1 MNKDLSCIKALTFD
15 VFGTVVDW
23 SSSIIRE
30 CTELGKSK
38 GIIADWE
45 AFADK
50 WRGGYAPAMDQVRK
64 GEIPWASIDELHRMV
79 LERLLDEFNITELT
93 EDEKVH
99 LNKAWHRLTPW
110 ADSAEGLLRL
120 KEKYI
125 VATLSNGNIS
135 LLVNMAKYSG
145 LPWDCILSSELAK
158 HYKPD
163 KEVYLT
169 AASLLDLDP
178 EQIMMCAAHR
188 GDLEAARALGFK
200 TAYISRL
207 LEFGPEGK
215 TDEIEDMPFDII
227 ARNLFVLGSEAGRLA
242 HSNNLISKQNHIL
255 NFSIILVGIIVFQ

>member
-1 MNKDLSCIKALTFD
+1 MTNNLSTVKALTFD

-23 SSSIIRE
+23 RSSVIRE
-30 CTELGKSK
+30 CAELGKRE
-38 GIIADWE
+38 GIIADW
-45 AFADK
+45 ASFADK
-50 WRGGYAPAMDQVRK
+50 WRGGYAPAMDQVRR
-64 GEIPWASIDELHRMV
+64 GEIDWKSIDELHRMV
-79 LERLLDEFNITELT
+79 LEGLLDEFNITELT

-110 ADSAEGLLRL
+110 ADSVEGLLRL

-188 GDLEAARALGFK
+188 DDLEAASALGLK
-200 TAYISRL
+200 TAYISRP

-215 TDEIEDMPFDII
+215 TNEIEEMPFDII
-227 ARNLFVLGSEAGRLA
+227 ARDILDLA
-242 HSNNLISKQNHIL
+242 QKMG
-255 NFSIILVGIIVFQ
+255 V

>member
-1 MNKDLSCIKALTFD
+1 MNKDFSSIRALTFD

-23 SSSIIRE
+23 RTSIIRE
-30 CTELGKSK
+30 CTELGERE
-38 GIIADWE
+38 GISADWA

-50 WRGGYAPAMDQVRK
+50 WRGGYAPAMDQVRR

-99 LNKAWHRLTPW
+99 LNKAWHRLSPW
-110 ADSAEGLLRL
+110 PDSLEGLLRL

-135 LLVNMAKYSG
+135 LLVNMAKHSG
-145 LPWDCILSSELAK
+145 LIWDCILSSELAK

-169 AASLLDLDP
+169 AASLLDLEP
-178 EQIMMCAAHR
+178 EQIMMAAAHR
-188 GDLEAARALGFK
+188 DDLEAASALGLK
-200 TAYISRL
+200 TAYISRP

-215 TDEIEDMPFDII
+215 TDETQDMPFDII
-227 ARNLFVLGSEAGRLA
+227 ARDILDLARKLG
-242 HSNNLISKQNHIL
+242 
-255 NFSIILVGIIVFQ
+255 V

>member
-1 MNKDLSCIKALTFD
+1 MTNNLSTVKALTFD

-23 SSSIIRE
+23 RSSVIRE
-30 CTELGKSK
+30 CTELGKRE
-38 GIIADWE
+38 GIIADW
-45 AFADK
+45 ASFADK
-50 WRGGYAPAMDQVRK
+50 WRGGYAPAMDQVRR
-64 GEIPWASIDELHRMV
+64 GEIDWKSIDELHRMV

-110 ADSAEGLLRL
+110 ADSVEGLLRL

-178 EQIMMCAAHR
+178 KQVMMVAAHR
-188 GDLEAARALGFK
+188 DDLEAASALGLK
-200 TAYISRL
+200 TAYISRP

-215 TDEIEDMPFDII
+215 TDEIEEMPFDII
-227 ARNLFVLGSEAGRLA
+227 ARDILDLA
-242 HSNNLISKQNHIL
+242 QKMG
-255 NFSIILVGIIVFQ
+255 V

>member
-1 MNKDLSCIKALTFD
+1 MTNNLSTVKALTFD

-23 SSSIIRE
+23 RSSVIRE
-30 CTELGKSK
+30 CAELGKRE
-38 GIIADWE
+38 GIIADW
-45 AFADK
+45 ASFADK
-50 WRGGYAPAMDQVRK
+50 WRGGYAPAMDQVRRV
-64 GEIPWASIDELHRMV
+64 EIPWKSIDELHRMV

-110 ADSAEGLLRL
+110 ADSVEGLLRL

-188 GDLEAARALGFK
+188 DDLEAASALGLK
-200 TAYISRL
+200 TAYISRP

-215 TDEIEDMPFDII
+215 TDEREEMPFDII
-227 ARNLFVLGSEAGRLA
+227 ARDILDLA
-242 HSNNLISKQNHIL
+242 QKMG
-255 NFSIILVGIIVFQ
+255 V